1 MPAVLAKPRRLWNK
15 TEVQQ
20 AAVAVGEIGP
30 EEVKLKQVFLI
41 TLAHPV
47 QAVNAEGIV
56 LAAPGV
62 FSCEVIAEKVRD
74 ASARPAYVDVM
85 V

>member
-1 MPAVLAKPRRLWNK
+1 MPAVLAKPRCLWNK

-20 AAVAVGEIGP
+20 AVVAVAEIGP

-47 QAVNAEGIV
+47 QALNTEGIV

-74 ASARPAYVDVM
+74 AFARPAYVNVM
-85 V
+85 A